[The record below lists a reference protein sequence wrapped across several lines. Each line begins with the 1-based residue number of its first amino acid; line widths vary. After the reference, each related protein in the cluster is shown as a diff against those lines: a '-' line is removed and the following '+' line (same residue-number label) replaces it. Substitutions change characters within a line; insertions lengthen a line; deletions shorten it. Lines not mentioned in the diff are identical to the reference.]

1 MPSETEREV
10 DYCYYYYCLLLL
22 ATILY
27 ISWTL
32 ALWLSQHKTSS
43 FHKEWE
49 RRGNSIWFILI
60 TCCVQHGNKMCFLK
74 WQFISHFNVSW
85 IVYQERERERV
96 FVSWQAPSGCS
107 AETRAE
113 EWGWETTKSGCRT
126 KYIWRCADS
135 KKFLS
140 KLILPVSLI
149 NLSFL
154 PSCITLYSFH
164 WRSSAR
170 FSLTFIKFYYTD
182 TRLSSLSPTTD
193 EEKFLLQA
201 FLAPFLSF
209 RHEMRFPEEL
219 GTRDAARR
227 RWWWRIKMKSAL
239 VHQEFHDDIKEFTLR
254 WVEEELETTEKKKKN

>member
-1 MPSETEREV
+1 
-10 DYCYYYYCLLLL
+10 
-22 ATILY
+22 
-27 ISWTL
+27 
-32 ALWLSQHKTSS
+32 
-43 FHKEWE
+43 
-49 RRGNSIWFILI
+49 
-60 TCCVQHGNKMCFLK
+60 MCFLK

-85 IVYQERERERV
+85 IVYQERDSGSGREQV
-96 FVSWQAPSGCS
+96 LVSWQAPSGCS
-107 AETRAE
+107 AETRAK

-140 KLILPVSLI
+140 MLILPVSLI

-154 PSCITLYSFH
+154 PPCITLYSFH

-182 TRLSSLSPTTD
+182 TRLCSLSLSLSRLTR
-193 EEKFLLQA
+193 KNSFLKHFWL
-201 FLAPFLSF
+201 LFLSF

-254 WVEEELETTEKKKKN
+254 RVEEELETTEKKKKN